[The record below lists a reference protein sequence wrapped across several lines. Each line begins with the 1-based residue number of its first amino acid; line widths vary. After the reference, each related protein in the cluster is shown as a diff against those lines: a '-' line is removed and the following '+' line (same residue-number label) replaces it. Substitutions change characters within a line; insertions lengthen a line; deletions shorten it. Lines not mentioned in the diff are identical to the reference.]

1 MIFTWWLIPS
11 LSSSLTCFL
20 VLVPQTLRV
29 GQIHLFVYSSHSDTS
44 KNHIFLGSFNNIRA
58 GFPFILASLPSSLQI
73 RARVTILMYKLNYQI
88 PFTEP
93 FIVGHKVLWWLS
105 MSLLERLNVLKDTRE
120 TIGDSRTLTSNLC
133 SSCPGS
139 TNPRCCSNPSR
150 KPHHNLWSNWIRIVR
165 TWSRTENLSLSHPP
179 ASNSGPTIYGT
190 CA

>member
-11 LSSSLTCFL
+11 LSSPLACFL

-29 GQIHLFVYSSHSDTS
+29 GQINLFVYTSHSDTS

-93 FIVGHKVLWWLS
+93 FIVGHKVL
-105 MSLLERLNVLKDTRE
+105 
-120 TIGDSRTLTSNLC
+120 
-133 SSCPGS
+133 
-139 TNPRCCSNPSR
+139 
-150 KPHHNLWSNWIRIVR
+150 
-165 TWSRTENLSLSHPP
+165 
-179 ASNSGPTIYGT
+179 
-190 CA
+190 